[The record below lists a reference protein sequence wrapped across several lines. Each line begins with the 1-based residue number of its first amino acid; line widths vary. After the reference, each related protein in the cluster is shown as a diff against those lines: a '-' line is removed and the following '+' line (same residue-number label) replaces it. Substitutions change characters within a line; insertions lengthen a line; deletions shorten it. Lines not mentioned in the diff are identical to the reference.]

1 MKQYDLVIKNGTII
15 DGTGLPRFKGDLAIR
30 QGRVAKIGRVD
41 ASQAAQVID
50 AHGLI
55 VAPGFVDLHTHYDA
69 QVHWDPYCTISGWHG
84 VTSVAIG
91 NCGFGFAPARPAV
104 RERLLRMMTRTEQI
118 PYESMVEGMGLDWD
132 WETLPEWMDHLD
144 RVPKGVNL
152 LSYVPL
158 NPVLVHVMGLEGA
171 KSGRMPTA
179 AEMAEI
185 KRIVHEAMDAG
196 MMGWSCQR
204 FGKLSMQAD
213 YDGTPMPTDV
223 MPDETMLALADVLA
237 ERGEGFIEMINATTG
252 EPLKTNDPKDSRF
265 VEEIARRSGRPV
277 LYNAIIAMDMPG
289 YETQH
294 RQALKWLDD
303 CFARGLRIYGQA
315 VTVRA
320 AYQFTLEHWNL
331 YDSSPAWNRLTQG
344 TSAERIAKMRD
355 PEMRRQ
361 LIADEEILVTT
372 GVGGPISGLIVQE
385 APGHPELAKY
395 LGRTLGDI
403 AAEEGKHPI
412 EVMLDIGIAGD
423 LKVLFRTNELS
434 STDHRK
440 VGELVRN
447 QHIMPGI
454 SDGGAH
460 TKFFTGGSFTTDMI
474 TWLVRETGELTLEQ
488 AHYRLSYLPAQA
500 AGFLDRGFLREGAPA
515 DIVIYDFE
523 RLRRVPEVDYEV
535 AYDFPAHEWRRIQR
549 AEGYRYILVN
559 GVVTFQDGVCTHATP
574 GKLLRLNHWETASTT
589 QPRAAA
595 AG

>member
-1 MKQYDLVIKNGTII
+1 MIQYDTVIKNGTIV
-15 DGTGLPRFKGDLAIR
+15 DGTGLPRFKGDIAIR
-30 QGRVAKIGRVD
+30 NGRIAAIGRVD
-41 ASQAAQVID
+41 ASAGRDVID
-50 AHGLI
+50 AAGLI

-69 QVHWDPYCTISGWHG
+69 QIHWDPYCTISGWHG

-91 NCGFGFAPARPAV
+91 NCGFGFAPARAES

-118 PYESMVEGMGLDWD
+118 PYDSMVAGMGLDWE
-132 WETLPEWMDHLD
+132 WESLPQWMDHLD

-158 NPVLVHVMGLEGA
+158 NPLLVYVMGLEGA
-171 KSGRMPTA
+171 KAGRMPTA
-179 AEMAEI
+179 DELGEM
-185 KRIVHEAMDAG
+185 KRLIHEAMDAG

-204 FGKLSMQAD
+204 FGKHSVQAD
-213 YDGTPMPTDV
+213 FDGTPMPTDV
-223 MPDETMLALADVLA
+223 MNAETLLAFADLLD
-237 ERGEGFIEMINATTG
+237 ERGEGFIEILNATNG
-252 EPLKTNDPKDSRF
+252 EPLRNKDPNDQLL

-277 LYNAIIAMDMPG
+277 LYNALIAMDMPG
-289 YETQH
+289 YETAH
-294 RQALKWLDD
+294 RESLAWIDD

-331 YDSSPAWNRLTQG
+331 YDSAPAWNELTQG
-344 TSAERIAKMRD
+344 TNAERMAKMRD
-355 PEMRRQ
+355 PDMRAR
-361 LIADEEILVTT
+361 LKADEAVLVTT
-372 GVGGPISGLIVQE
+372 GVGGPIEGLVVQE
-385 APGHPELAKY
+385 TPDHPELERY

-403 AAEEGKHPI
+403 AQAEGKHHI
-412 EVMLDIGIAGD
+412 DVMLDIGLASD

-434 STDHRK
+434 STDHKK

-447 QHIMPGI
+447 QHVMPGI

-488 AHYRLSYLPAQA
+488 AHFRLSYLPAQA

-515 DIVIYDFE
+515 DIVIYDFDK
-523 RLRRVPEVDYEV
+523 LRRVPEVDYEV
-535 AYDFPAHEWRRIQR
+535 AWDFPANEWRRIQR
-549 AEGYRYILVN
+549 AEGYRWILVN
-559 GVVTFQDGVCTHATP
+559 GTVTFKDGVCTQATP
-574 GKLLRLNHWETASTT
+574 GQLLRLNRWNRGEVDTRLAS
-589 QPRAAA
+589 

>member
-1 MKQYDLVIKNGTII
+1 MSKYDKVIKNGTII
-15 DGTGLPRFKGDLAIR
+15 DGTGLPRFKGDIGIR
-30 QGRVAKIGRVD
+30 NGLIAKMGRID
-41 ASQAAQVID
+41 AAQGAEVID
-50 AHGLI
+50 AEGLI

-69 QVHWDPYCTISGWHG
+69 QIHWDPYCTISGWHG

-91 NCGFGFAPARPAV
+91 NCGFGFAPARAES

-118 PYESMVEGMGLDWD
+118 PYHSMVEGMGLDWD

-158 NPVLVHVMGLEGA
+158 NPLLVYVMGLEGA
-171 KSGRMPTA
+171 KSGRAATA
-179 AEMAEI
+179 AELAEM
-185 KRIVHEAMDAG
+185 KRLIHEAMDAG

-204 FGKLSMQAD
+204 FGKNSLQAD
-213 YDGTPMPTDV
+213 FDGTPMPTDV
-223 MPDETMLALADVLA
+223 MPDETLLAFADVLN
-237 ERGEGFIEMINATTG
+237 ERGEGFIEMLNATSG
-252 EPLKTNDPKDSRF
+252 EPLKKEDPKDNLF

-277 LYNAIIAMDMPG
+277 LFNALIAMDLPG

-294 RQALKWLDD
+294 RKALKWLDD
-303 CFARGLRIYGQA
+303 CFAKGLRVYGQA

-331 YDSSPAWNRLTQG
+331 YDSSPAWNEATQG
-344 TSAERIAKMRD
+344 NITERIAKMSD
-355 PEMRRQ
+355 PAIRKRM
-361 LIADEEILVTT
+361 IAEEDILVTT
-372 GVGGPISGLIVQE
+372 GVGGPIAGLIVQE
-385 APGHPELAKY
+385 TPGHPELACY
-395 LGRTLGDI
+395 HGRTLGEI
-403 AAEEGKHPI
+403 GGTEGKHAI
-412 EVMLDIGIAGD
+412 EAMLDIGIAGD
-423 LKVLFRTNELS
+423 LQVLFRTNELS
-434 STDHRK
+434 SIDPKK

-447 QHIMPGI
+447 QHVMPGI

-515 DIVIYDFE
+515 DIVIYDFQK
-523 RLRRVPEVDYEV
+523 LRRVPEVDYEV
-535 AYDFPAHEWRRIQR
+535 AHDFPANEWRRIQR
-549 AEGYRYILVN
+549 AEGYRWIIVN
-559 GVVTFQDGVCTHATP
+559 GVVTFKDGVCTNATP
-574 GKLLRLNHWETASTT
+574 GQLLRLDSWHQNKQMLAAS
-589 QPRAAA
+589 

>member
-1 MKQYDLVIKNGTII
+1 MNQYDTVIKNGTII
-15 DGTGLPRFKGDLAIR
+15 DGTGLPRFHGDIAIR
-30 QGRVAKIGRVD
+30 HGRIAKIGRID
-41 ASQAAQVID
+41 ASQAREVID
-50 AHGLI
+50 ASGLI

-91 NCGFGFAPARPAV
+91 NCGFGFAPARPEV

-144 RVPKGVNL
+144 RIPKGVNL

-158 NPVLVHVMGLEGA
+158 NPVLVHVMGLEAA
-171 KSGRMPTA
+171 KAGRMPSA
-179 AEMAEI
+179 DEMGEI
-185 KRIVHEAMDAG
+185 KRVVHEAMDAG

-204 FGKLSMQAD
+204 FGKNSMQAD

-223 MPDETMLALADVLA
+223 MPDETLLALADVLA
-237 ERGEGFIEMINATTG
+237 DRGEGFIEMINATSG
-252 EPLKTNDPKDSRF
+252 EPLKTNDPKDSKF

-277 LYNAIIAMDMPG
+277 LYNAIIAMDAPG
-289 YETQH
+289 YETAH
-294 RQALKWLDD
+294 HAALKWLDE
-303 CFARGLRIYGQA
+303 CFADGKRIYGQA

-331 YDSSPAWNRLTQG
+331 YDSSPAWNEVTQG
-344 TSAERIAKMRD
+344 TIAERIDKMRSAD
-355 PEMRRQ
+355 MRGR

-385 APGHPELAKY
+385 TPDHPELAHY
-395 LGRTLGDI
+395 CGRTLGEI
-403 AAEEGKHPI
+403 AAAEGKHHI
-412 EVMLDIGIAGD
+412 EAMLDIGIAGS

-434 STDHRK
+434 STDHKK

-515 DIVIYDFE
+515 DIVVYDFE
-523 RLRRVPEVDYEV
+523 NLKRVPEVDYEV
-535 AYDFPAHEWRRIQR
+535 AYDFPANEWRRIQR
-549 AEGYRYILVN
+549 AEGYRWILVN
-559 GVVTFQDGVCTHATP
+559 GVVTFKDGVCTQATP
-574 GKLLRLNHWETASTT
+574 GQLLRLNRWQS
-589 QPRAAA
+589 AAA
-595 AG
+595 AEPLASAG

>member
-1 MKQYDLVIKNGTII
+1 MSHYDTVIKNGTII
-15 DGTGLPRFKGDLAIR
+15 DGTGLPRFQGDIAIR
-30 QGRVAKIGRVD
+30 NGRIARIGRVR
-41 ASQAAQVID
+41 ASEAREVID
-50 AHGLI
+50 ATGLI

-91 NCGFGFAPARPAV
+91 NCGFGFAPARPQV

-132 WETLPEWMDHLD
+132 WETLPEWMDHLE
-144 RVPKGVNL
+144 RIPKGVNL

-171 KSGRMPTA
+171 KSGRMPS
-179 AEMAEI
+179 AEEMREI
-185 KRIVHEAMDAG
+185 RRIVDEAMDAG

-204 FGKLSMQAD
+204 FGKNSMQAD

-223 MPDETMLALADVLA
+223 MPDETLLALADLLA

-252 EPLKTNDPKDSRF
+252 EPLKTNDPKDSKF
-265 VEEIARRSGRPV
+265 VEEVARRSGRPV
-277 LYNAIIAMDMPG
+277 LYNAIIAMDAPG
-289 YETQH
+289 YETAH
-294 RQALKWLDD
+294 LAALKWLDD
-303 CFARGLRIYGQA
+303 CFADGKRIYGQA

-331 YDSSPAWNRLTQG
+331 YDSSPAWNELTQG
-344 TSAERIAKMRD
+344 SIAERIEKMQSAD
-355 PEMRRQ
+355 MRGR

-385 APGHPELAKY
+385 APGHPELARY
-395 LGRTLGDI
+395 CGRTLGEI
-403 AAEEGKHPI
+403 AAEQGKHHI
-412 EVMLDIGIAGD
+412 EAMLDIGIAGD

-434 STDHRK
+434 STDHKK

-474 TWLVRETGELTLEQ
+474 TWLVRDTGELTLEQ

-515 DIVIYDFE
+515 DIVVYD
-523 RLRRVPEVDYEV
+523 LANLKRVPDVDYEV
-535 AYDFPAHEWRRIQR
+535 AYDFPANEWRRIQR
-549 AEGYRYILVN
+549 AEGYRWVLVN
-559 GVVTFQDGVCTHATP
+559 GVVTFKDGVCTNATP
-574 GKLLRLNHWETASTT
+574 GQLLRLNRWQSAASAE
-589 QPRAAA
+589 PLVS